1 MTNKKLIVP
10 ALLLT
15 FSFAHAETKA
25 GLRPVTTKEL
35 KHMDKDLGI
44 KRIKKIKPTVLGIQ
58 RVNEERA
65 HRGQSPLP
73 LENTSPIGR
82 DTEIDPENDVDAEMG
97 GAIGDTSGED
107 FGGVLPSAVDNS
119 KLPSFPT
126 IGNQILN
133 SCAAW
138 AMGYYQHSH
147 NNALAMGWANNS
159 TADNTKK
166 CSTKFVYNMINSGSD
181 NGAYFA
187 DSLAMLEKHGC
198 VPWNLW
204 PEDSNYR
211 AWNTNLDHQKIALT
225 RRNQPAQ
232 YITAVDTTAG
242 LDQVKQLLSN
252 GYVLSYGTYITSWT
266 YTTIKADPSQ
276 ASNPLTGQQV
286 MRYMNGTVDGHG
298 MTIVGFDDNAWVDIN
313 NNNVVD
319 AGEKGVLKIANSFGT
334 SWKNSGYV
342 FMAYDALK
350 SVSAVSGGPSSGR
363 VAAFMSNRVYHQV
376 PRSGNGVSYNPKYIA
391 KFTLNHAARNQM
403 SVKFGRSSTAG
414 TTATNTFTPF
424 ALYNKGGAYAF
435 NGTTTAAASTFLMD
449 LTDLN
454 FTATDNK
461 VYFTVADNSS
471 GSPATISS
479 LEVIDNVALTQS
491 AASIPTP
498 VSVDATSRTITM
510 NYVPSAVSN
519 QAPVASITS
528 SVSSG
533 VAPLSVN
540 FDGGASTDA
549 DGTITSYFW
558 NFGDGTTASGAYV
571 SKAYNSAGTFTAT
584 LTVTDDDG
592 VTASASRAITVT
604 SPVTPTP
611 TPTPTPEVDT
621 TKPVVSLTNPVNGAR
636 YAQYSTVPATAS
648 ATDNKAV
655 SKVFI
660 YVNGRRKCTDYTAPY
675 TCNFT
680 MLRGSVQ
687 VRARAYDAAGNYTD
701 SPTSYISN

>member
-15 FSFAHAETKA
+15 FNLAFAETKA
-25 GLRPVTTKEL
+25 GLRPVTKQEL
-35 KHMDKDLGI
+35 KHMDKNLGI
-44 KRIKKIKPTVLGIQ
+44 KRIKKVKPTPLGIQ

-65 HRGQSPLP
+65 RRGQAPLPNTSASPLG
-73 LENTSPIGR
+73 T
-82 DTEIDPENDVDAEMG
+82 DTEIDPENNVDEELG
-97 GAIGDTSGED
+97 GAIGETSSED
-107 FGGVLPSAVDNS
+107 FGGVLPSSVDNS
-119 KLPSFPT
+119 KLPAFPP

-147 NNALAMGWANNS
+147 NNALVMGWANNS
-159 TADNTKK
+159 TTDTSKK

-198 VPWNLW
+198 VPWSLW

-211 AWNTNLDHQKIALT
+211 AWNTNLDHQKIALS
-225 RRNQPAQ
+225 RRNQTAQ
-232 YITAVDTTAG
+232 YITNVDTATG

-266 YTTIKADPSQ
+266 YTTIKSDPNQ
-276 ASNPLTGQQV
+276 ASNPLAGQQV
-286 MRYMNGTVDGHG
+286 MRYMNGQVDGHG

-313 NNNVVD
+313 NNNMVD
-319 AGEKGVLKIANSFGT
+319 AGEKGVLKIANSFGA
-334 SWKNSGYV
+334 SWKNSGFV
-342 FMAYDALK
+342 FLAYDALK

-363 VAAFMSNRVYHQV
+363 VAAFMSNRVYHQL
-376 PRSGNGVSYNPKYIA
+376 PRSAGGVAYNPKYLA
-391 KFTLNHAARNQM
+391 KFSLNHAARNQM
-403 SVKFGRSSTAG
+403 SVRFGRSSTAS

-435 NGTTTAAASTFLMD
+435 NGTTTAGAATFLMD
-449 LTDLN
+449 LTDLD

-461 VYFTVADNSS
+461 VYFTVGDNSS

-479 LEVIDNVALTQS
+479 FEVLDNVALTQS

-498 VSVDATSRTITM
+498 ISVDATSRTVTM
-510 NYVPSAVSN
+510 NYVPTVVTN
-519 QAPVASITS
+519 QAPVASMTS

-540 FDGGASTDA
+540 FDGGVSSDA
-549 DGTITSYFW
+549 DGTITSYSW
-558 NFGDGTTASGAYV
+558 NFGDETTASGAYV
-571 SKAYNSAGTFTAT
+571 SKAYNSAGTFTTT

-592 VTASASRAITVT
+592 VTASASKVVTVSSST
-604 SPVTPTP
+604 TTPG
-611 TPTPTPEVDT
+611 VDS
-621 TKPVVSLTNPVNGAR
+621 TKPVVSLTNPLNGTR
-636 YAQYSTVPATAS
+636 YAQYTTVSAKAS
-648 ATDNKAV
+648 ATDNV
-655 SKVFI
+655 GVNRVLF
-660 YVNGRRKCTDYTAPY
+660 YVNGYRKCTDYSYPY

-680 MLRGSVQ
+680 MLRGNVQ
-687 VRARAYDAAGNYTD
+687 VKARAYDAVGNYSDT
-701 SPTSYISN
+701 PMTTISN